1 MGNIAGLCGQ
11 FCEEGGVVMFE
22 LRTLPS
28 FLDVHALVN
37 VVFNYLVRFGGGE
50 GLVTVN
56 LITLE

>member
-1 MGNIAGLCGQ
+1 
-11 FCEEGGVVMFE
+11 MFE